1 MRIHKRVGPLNIF
14 IDAVTADLKIY
25 HRVEKADM
33 SFFRIRT
40 NRLRAIESKVKL
52 FLASKD
58 GLKAPADFRRHS
70 ELLQHQAKLK
80 AEYLDKI
87 YAFYQPQGAGYQYL
101 DPAAFINF
109 LKSPHVAPMG
119 GARLQP
125 GTRMEA
131 LDPAHRSFEMHFE
144 SNGILNYRDF
154 AGPMEF
160 VFGEWI
166 GALAKQGKA
175 AATFVNAN
183 ALNNVSNSHLALN
196 TPFFVWMENHHFCVG
211 QDCEEYLGVNGN
223 DFQTRE
229 LQPIIYSPY
238 GSVQKKS
245 PIQAVDE
252 IHWLMPS
259 SHEGLVMEFPLAGNN
274 SKKLRLFDT
283 QHLHGKNGQWHSAAY
298 VWTTCGTLLAGE
310 HKENHLHHFSF
321 VGGADIRC
329 AGMIKVKRGKV
340 EMISNNS
347 GHYRPSV
354 ENLKEFAKWL
364 HGRNVFYDES
374 RAIFND
380 DNGERN
386 VLMSDFLEGRVK
398 GRISR
403 PKNPDVV
410 ADLTNL
416 AASMIIVVQKY
427 EVSRTKGGLF
437 SHNSI
442 FRSKSE
448 ESQKVFNYLKNE
460 LKKDIETAKLDISD
474 PSWSGFPKEVIRT
487 LLGVP
492 GALSFTEL
500 LKQVSGR
507 PVIGNKK
514 FSLAGLTPL
523 KKSSTMHSILS
534 EEFDKLS

>member
-1 MRIHKRVGPLNIF
+1 
-14 IDAVTADLKIY
+14 
-25 HRVEKADM
+25 
-33 SFFRIRT
+33 
-40 NRLRAIESKVKL
+40 
-52 FLASKD
+52 
-58 GLKAPADFRRHS
+58 
-70 ELLQHQAKLK
+70 
-80 AEYLDKI
+80 
-87 YAFYQPQGAGYQYL
+87 
-101 DPAAFINF
+101 
-109 LKSPHVAPMG
+109 
-119 GARLQP
+119 
-125 GTRMEA
+125 
-131 LDPAHRSFEMHFE
+131 
-144 SNGILNYRDF
+144 
-154 AGPMEF
+154 
-160 VFGEWI
+160 
-166 GALAKQGKA
+166 
-175 AATFVNAN
+175 
-183 ALNNVSNSHLALN
+183 
-196 TPFFVWMENHHFCVG
+196 
-211 QDCEEYLGVNGN
+211 
-223 DFQTRE
+223 
-229 LQPIIYSPY
+229 
-238 GSVQKKS
+238 
-245 PIQAVDE
+245 
-252 IHWLMPS
+252 MPS

>member
-1 MRIHKRVGPLNIF
+1 
-14 IDAVTADLKIY
+14 
-25 HRVEKADM
+25 
-33 SFFRIRT
+33 
-40 NRLRAIESKVKL
+40 
-52 FLASKD
+52 
-58 GLKAPADFRRHS
+58 
-70 ELLQHQAKLK
+70 
-80 AEYLDKI
+80 
-87 YAFYQPQGAGYQYL
+87 
-101 DPAAFINF
+101 
-109 LKSPHVAPMG
+109 
-119 GARLQP
+119 
-125 GTRMEA
+125 
-131 LDPAHRSFEMHFE
+131 
-144 SNGILNYRDF
+144 
-154 AGPMEF
+154 
-160 VFGEWI
+160 
-166 GALAKQGKA
+166 
-175 AATFVNAN
+175 
-183 ALNNVSNSHLALN
+183 
-196 TPFFVWMENHHFCVG
+196 MENHFFCVG

-310 HKENHLHHFSF
+310 HKENHLHHSSF

-460 LKKDIETAKLDISD
+460 FKKDIETAKLDISD